1 MENITNEK
9 IVCRCKKVSA
19 TTIIDAI
26 KNGADTLEKVKEK
39 TGANAY
45 GCYGCR
51 LQVKK
56 LIDDNK

>member
-1 MENITNEK
+1 MASIDNEK
-9 IVCRCKKVSA
+9 IVCRCKKVSEK
-19 TTIIDAI
+19 IIVEAI
-26 KNGADTLEKVKEK
+26 KNGADTLEKVKEE

-56 LIDDNK
+56 LIEEN

>member
-1 MENITNEK
+1 MSNTENEK
-9 IVCRCKKVSA
+9 IVCRCKKVSEK
-19 TTIIDAI
+19 TIVEAI
-26 KNGADTLEKVKEK
+26 KNGADVLEEVKEE

-56 LIDDNK
+56 LIEEN

>member
-1 MENITNEK
+1 MSNTENKK
-9 IVCRCKKVSA
+9 IVCRCKKVSEK
-19 TTIIDAI
+19 TIVEAV
-26 KNGADTLEKVKEK
+26 KNGADTLEKVKEE

-56 LIDDNK
+56 LIEEN

>member
-1 MENITNEK
+1 MTSINNEK
-9 IVCRCKKVSA
+9 IVCRCKKVSEK
-19 TTIIDAI
+19 TIVEAI
-26 KNGADTLEKVKEK
+26 KNGADTLEGVKEE

-56 LIDDNK
+56 LIEEN